1 MTGTAT
7 RPVRRRSVAGLLAA
21 GALLAAP
28 TSTWRGPGAPAGDGQ
43 PDTLVVNATPGDD
56 EVAVRPA
63 RGAVAVRGLAARVV
77 VANPEPAADSLTL
90 NTFGGNDTFRIG
102 DGVRGLIRTTVNA

>member
-1 MTGTAT
+1 M
-7 RPVRRRSVAGLLAA
+7 
-21 GALLAAP
+21 
-28 TSTWRGPGAPAGDGQ
+28 
-43 PDTLVVNATPGDD
+43 
-56 EVAVRPA
+56 
-63 RGAVAVRGLAARVV
+63 AVRGLAARVV